1 MLPTHVRKVFQ
12 KIEVNRVFGVQ
23 QNRLYSD
30 KEEKA
35 DGVKNKGVFDNRS
48 KSFQEVWIRRENARQ
63 LKKLKKQLEEL
74 EKKRN
79 MKKGKS
85 SADENSGSE

>member
-1 MLPTHVRKVFQ
+1 MLPTLVRKVYQ
-12 KIEVNRVFGVQ
+12 RIEVNRVFGVQ

-35 DGVKNKGVFDNRS
+35 GGIRDKGVFDNRS
-48 KSFQEVWIRRENARQ
+48 KTFQEEWIRRENARQ

-74 EKKRN
+74 EKKR
-79 MKKGKS
+79 KKKK
-85 SADENSGSE
+85 ENSSDDEKSESK